1 MNLDILICPTNLLT
15 QKQLQEIA
23 DLTTFCHR
31 HDGIELSY
39 PVEEEHLTH
48 FLGYLE
54 DGRLA
59 ACLTLI
65 SYEETLAEC
74 CAFTHPEFRRQGF
87 FSRLLDEAVSQY
99 PDVDLL
105 FAVSEDCADAIKTLA
120 ALGAEKDSDEHM
132 MACDLNSWHMGQ
144 QAGISDGTIVS
155 HPFCYCSRVAQTAT
169 DFADASH
176 SKSAKSAATAVSY
189 GIFSSENAYPCTVT
203 PFSLNRTSET
213 EYTLFRS
220 GILCGTT
227 SAEPVSQTTV
237 CLHHVEVLP
246 EFRNQGC
253 GTAFLQLLLPDLA
266 QKGFKKVILQVAGDN
281 APAIALYKKTGFSVT
296 KTLSYYFY

>member
-1 MNLDILICPTNLLT
+1 MNLDIHICPTNLLT

-39 PVEEEHLTH
+39 PVEEEHHTH
-48 FLGYLE
+48 FLGYLA

-132 MACDLNSWHMGQ
+132 MACDLNSWHMAQ
-144 QAGISDGTIVS
+144 QAGISDGTIAS
-155 HPFCYCSRVAQTAT
+155 HPF
-169 DFADASH
+169 
-176 SKSAKSAATAVSY
+176 
-189 GIFSSENAYPCTVT
+189 
-203 PFSLNRTSET
+203 SLTQTSET
-213 EYTLFRS
+213 EYTLF
-220 GILCGTT
+220 
-227 SAEPVSQTTV
+227 
-237 CLHHVEVLP
+237 
-246 EFRNQGC
+246 
-253 GTAFLQLLLPDLA
+253 
-266 QKGFKKVILQVAGDN
+266 
-281 APAIALYKKTGFSVT
+281 APAPLWYHLGRTGQPDHS
-296 KTLSYYFY
+296 LSPSCRGFAGISKPGLWNCLSPASSPGPCPKRIQKSHFTGRRR